1 MEHVAKSVQSSVTA
15 GAILSFRSA
24 TKVQAE
30 VCNFTLQVVLND
42 YICRE
47 LIGSLITAKQFPLP
61 CLGPRLRDSEP
72 QQNVVCDISLVL
84 KRSVTAE

>member
-1 MEHVAKSVQSSVTA
+1 MRGGVQSLEHVAKSVQSSVTA
-15 GAILSFRSA
+15 GAILSFRSV

-61 CLGPRLRDSEP
+61 SLGPRLRDF
-72 QQNVVCDISLVL
+72 
-84 KRSVTAE
+84 RTTAKCCM